1 MQRECRVKGEMC
13 KKGRDVFFNGGVI
26 VIEMFSYA
34 VMDEAC
40 CATNV
45 LLIAVVARVLVHCI
59 SS

>member
-1 MQRECRVKGEMC
+1 MVVVLA
-13 KKGRDVFFNGGVI
+13 GRDVFFDGGAI
-26 VIEMFSYA
+26 VMDVFSYA

-45 LLIAVVARVLVHCI
+45 MFITAVARELVHCI